1 MSQPQLLMR
10 QTDIDQDRTRWMG
23 LRRVGVT
30 ASEIAAVVGVA
41 PPEYGS
47 AWSVYAAK
55 ITGQEFQGDTD
66 ATLRGTHLE
75 AYVADRFAAERPT
88 LALGPGGLYHS
99 KERPWQMATFDR
111 LAFEARD
118 KYAALAAAE
127 SGELP
132 YWADFYGKPVIP
144 VQIKTSATY
153 EGWGPDGSDQIPVH
167 YRAQCLQEM
176 DVADAGEIIV
186 PTLFVGDWKLRVYR
200 IVRDSDAVKD
210 IMLLRKA
217 AVEFLDRVAHEDEP
231 EIDWTPATTKA
242 LKTLR
247 PELVEGE
254 VFIKAKLARRY
265 KAARIA
271 VAKAERQLAQASN
284 EIEHAAGDAK
294 FVMAKINGQPV
305 KIATR
310 LHYPKTGGYDIPAL
324 VAKHAKLMA
333 RNKRPDITVDSMTPG
348 TWAKAPKRVTI
359 RPARDE

>member
-10 QTDIDQDRTRWMG
+10 QAEIDQDRTRWME

-30 ASEIAAVVGVA
+30 ASEIAAVIGVA

-75 AYVADRFAAERPT
+75 AYVADRYAAEHPSVR
-88 LALGPGGLYHS
+88 LSEGGLYCS
-99 KERPWQMATFDR
+99 TDRPWQMATFDR
-111 LAFEARD
+111 LA
-118 KYAALAAAE
+118 L
-127 SGELP
+127 SP
-132 YWADFYGKPVIP
+132 PVNGPSDSWTVP

-153 EGWGPDGSDQIPVH
+153 DGWGQDGSQDIPVY

-176 DVADAGEIIV
+176 DVWDSDHVLV
-186 PTLFVGDWKLRVYR
+186 PCLFVHDWKLRVYR

-210 IMLLRKA
+210 IMLLRQA
-217 AVEFLDRVAHEDEP
+217 GVEFLDRVAREDEP
-231 EIDWTPATTKA
+231 EIDWTPATSKA

-247 PELVEGE
+247 PDLVERE
-254 VFIKAKLARRY
+254 VFINAKLARRY
-265 KAARIA
+265 RAARIA

-324 VAKHAKLMA
+324 IAKHAKLMA